1 MIFCLSRNFV
11 ATIEA
16 TVGLTIYVSG
26 VEDVCTTMDGSD
38 QSYKLL
44 GDFGAGKALYRLS
57 SHGDA
62 KELHIEYLPQRWE
75 VSTLNPEL
83 IPPPPVTV
91 KVPVLRASEEDLYS
105 LN

>member
-1 MIFCLSRNFV
+1 M
-11 ATIEA
+11 
-16 TVGLTIYVSG
+16 
-26 VEDVCTTMDGSD
+26 CTTMDGSD
-38 QSYKLL
+38 LSYQLL

-57 SHGDA
+57 SHGDTQ
-62 KELHIEYLPQRWE
+62 ELHIEFLPQRPE

-83 IPPPPVTV
+83 KPLPPVTV